1 MYWYMFTVFQDQK
14 TADLEWFPRLRCMS
28 LDMEDG
34 PEQEQNE
41 MKELQKNLA
50 QTQVVI
56 KTLASQ
62 LSELKDRVSGRLGS
76 EFSQS
81 ATHSALAV

>member
-1 MYWYMFTVFQDQK
+1 
-14 TADLEWFPRLRCMS
+14 MS
-28 LDMEDG
+28 LDTEDG

-62 LSELKDRVSGRLGS
+62 LNELKDKVSLRLGRGKNLLS
-76 EFSQS
+76 
-81 ATHSALAV
+81 

>member
-1 MYWYMFTVFQDQK
+1 MFTIFQDQK

-28 LDMEDG
+28 LDTEDG

-41 MKELQKNLA
+41 MKELRNNLA
-50 QTQVVI
+50 QTQGVI

-62 LSELKDRVSGRLGS
+62 FNELKDRVSGRLGR
-76 EFSQS
+76 
-81 ATHSALAV
+81 